1 MTDLLSSI
9 SGIVWG
15 PFVLVPLLLL
25 TGLYFTMVLR
35 GLQFRILGPAL
46 NLALIKR
53 KEDTEEGDI
62 SHYQALMTALA
73 AISAPATSWAWRPP
87 LRPEVSA
94 RSFGCGQICFGIR
107 LLRSWVN
114 KGKKKRKGHSIRPQ
128 PAFLPSSVAY
138 CSGPFSV
145 RLLLL
150 LLVEV
155 LP

>member
-73 AISAPATSWAWRPP
+73 ATIGTGNIVWAWRPP

-94 RSFGCGQICFGIR
+94 RSFGCGQRYVSEFVFC
-107 LLRSWVN
+107 
-114 KGKKKRKGHSIRPQ
+114 
-128 PAFLPSSVAY
+128 
-138 CSGPFSV
+138 
-145 RLLLL
+145 
-150 LLVEV
+150 EV
-155 LP
+155 G